1 LNVDVAVTPAVE
13 RIARVIAAHRLSANA
28 DGVDPSAA
36 PEVDSDWREHRDEAV
51 AILKVLCEPD
61 ADMAAAGDAATWKR
75 MVAAALGERA
85 PVATGGEP
93 GHASRDP
100 GTDPLY
106 GGP

>member
-1 LNVDVAVTPAVE
+1 MEVAVTPAVE
-13 RIARVIAAHRLSANA
+13 RIARVITGHRISANA

-36 PEVDSDWREHRDEAV
+36 RDVDSDWREHRDEAV
-51 AILKVLCEPD
+51 AILKALREPD
-61 ADMAAAGDAATWKR
+61 ADMAAAGDAATWKC

-100 GTDPLY
+100 GTDPLHE
-106 GGP
+106 GP